1 MQTVSSIM
9 TPDPVSVTV
18 DTSLDAALEIMDE
31 GGIRHLPVLEGGAL
45 VGVVSDRD
53 LLAATGWLPSRV
65 HANRGPGVAERLPKK
80 VREIMRGPA
89 EHVAP
94 GQTLAEATS
103 LLLRHGV
110 GCLPVVDAG
119 RVGGMLTEM
128 DLLAAY
134 SGGWLDDRA
143 GDGKVPCVADRM
155 TEEPTTVL
163 GKATLGDALELCRTS
178 GIQHL
183 PVVESG
189 QLLGIVSD
197 RDLRRAIGVGRKHD
211 LPLDEIVT
219 RETQAVAPG
228 ASLSQAARVM
238 VQRKISSL
246 PVLERDELVGILTLR
261 DVLAHCLDACGG
273 PGA

>member
-1 MQTVSSIM
+1 MQTVSSVM
-9 TPDPVSVTV
+9 SPDPVSVTV

-31 GGIRHLPVLEGGAL
+31 RGIRHLPVLEKGAL

-94 GQTLAEATS
+94 DRTLAEAATV
-103 LLLRHGV
+103 LLQRGV
-110 GCLPVVDAG
+110 GCLPVVDGG
-119 RVGGMLTEM
+119 RLVGMLTEM

-134 SGGWLDDRA
+134 AGGWLDDRA
-143 GDGKVPCVADRM
+143 ADGKAPCVRDRM
-155 TEEPTTVL
+155 TPEPTTVH
-163 GKATLGDALELCRTS
+163 GNATLGDALELCRTS
-178 GIQHL
+178 GIEHL

-197 RDLRRAIGVGRKHD
+197 RDLRRAVGVGRKHD

-219 RETQAVAPG
+219 RETLAVAPG

-238 VQRKISSL
+238 AREKISSL
-246 PVLERDELVGILTLR
+246 PVLEREELVGILTLR
-261 DVLAHCLDACGG
+261 DVLAHCHDACRER
-273 PGA
+273 GA

>member
-1 MQTVSSIM
+1 
-9 TPDPVSVTV
+9 
-18 DTSLDAALEIMDE
+18 
-31 GGIRHLPVLEGGAL
+31 
-45 VGVVSDRD
+45 
-53 LLAATGWLPSRV
+53 
-65 HANRGPGVAERLPKK
+65 
-80 VREIMRGPA
+80 
-89 EHVAP
+89 
-94 GQTLAEATS
+94 
-103 LLLRHGV
+103 
-110 GCLPVVDAG
+110 
-119 RVGGMLTEM
+119 
-128 DLLAAY
+128 
-134 SGGWLDDRA
+134 
-143 GDGKVPCVADRM
+143 M